1 MVMRWWHV
9 GGWVGVAVALV
20 GCHTGRNLFRVPA
33 EWDGVALG
41 RPNQVQHAPSR
52 PGQLPARFATSHQG
66 IDGRF
71 ETLRETGSGDAF
83 DPARWKF
90 PSADSIVS
98 IDFVE
103 PEAWEPLGLTNDAPT
118 VTRLNPSGSFAGIPS
133 AYVPRHVGAE
143 RAEIDRGTYRPAGSP
158 VPQLATEPTERD
170 LSASRS
176 TRRSVWDQP
185 VSGPTSVAPTGHFE
199 PADNGTSAA
208 PSAPAFP
215 QHNPPISV
223 VPIAPTPVDVAPS
236 GVSPAVRPAAS
247 QLPVRSHGDRL
258 RGAVGGAMSEP
269 SDGRVSP
276 SVSTVAEPAAPHRL
290 TAFVES
296 DRGDG
301 SSNRTRSAAPR
312 AAAPVDTVVAASPFS
327 SATPIVRA
335 NDDDSA
341 NSVELSNDGAALDVE
356 SLVSRALA
364 AHPAVAQAEADLAAA
379 RGLWNQAGLGPNPL
393 VGFSGQQLASNGQAE
408 QIGLLFQQEFLRG
421 NKLGLGQA
429 VAAQEV
435 ARAEERIQR
444 ARLSVEGSVRRAH
457 AAAAMAQR
465 RRDLAER
472 LSAIAQEN
480 ERIVNVLVESREA
493 SQVELLRART
503 QTRLLA
509 AEFEAASSRLDGAIA
524 ALEAAIG
531 QPLNL
536 DGTRP
541 IVLDDYP
548 NGSIEPLDPSIVD
561 RIDAHPDLID
571 ATIAIEQARW
581 QLQRECAERVS
592 DVDVQM
598 IVQYDEATDSP
609 NGALQITAPWMI
621 RNRNQGNIRAARA
634 GIVSASRAAE
644 RKRLELDQQ
653 FAAKI
658 ADYEAARARVERY
671 AETDGILDSSRRAS
685 AMLQQS
691 VQAGEEDLLAFFL
704 AEKERMAAEQ
714 QYLDLLESALDAR
727 ADLETLMISSAR

>member
-1 MVMRWWHV
+1 MAMRWWHV

-33 EWDGVALG
+33 EWHGVALG

-52 PGQLPARFATSHQG
+52 TGQLPARFAASHPG
-66 IDGRF
+66 LDGRL

-90 PSADSIVS
+90 PAADSIVS

-103 PEAWEPLGLTNDAPT
+103 PEAWEPLGLSSDAPT
-118 VTRLNPSGSFAGIPS
+118 ITRLNPSGSFAGVPS
-133 AYVPRHVGAE
+133 AYVPRHVNAA

-185 VSGPTSVAPTGHFE
+185 MIGPNGVAPTGHFE
-199 PADNGTSAA
+199 PSDDTTSAA
-208 PSAPAFP
+208 SFAPAAP
-215 QHNPPISV
+215 RENRPIAV
-223 VPIAPTPVDVAPS
+223 VPIAPPSVEVAPS
-236 GVSPAVRPAAS
+236 SVSPAVRPAAS

-258 RGAVGGAMSEP
+258 RGAVGGASSGP
-269 SDGRVSP
+269 SNERVTP
-276 SVSTVAEPAAPHRL
+276 DVSTVAEPAATRRL
-290 TAFVES
+290 TAFVEP
-296 DRGDG
+296 GAAAP
-301 SSNRTRSAAPR
+301 SSSRSTAPR
-312 AAAPVDTVVAASPFS
+312 AASPGETIVAASPFASVPPIAHTTDDAAIS
-327 SATPIVRA
+327 S
-335 NDDDSA
+335 
-341 NSVELSNDGAALDVE
+341 ELSNAGAALDVQ

-379 RGLWNQAGLGPNPL
+379 RGRWNQAGLGPNPL

-457 AAAAMAQR
+457 AAAAIAQR
-465 RRDLAER
+465 RLALAER
-472 LSAIAQEN
+472 LTAIAQEN
-480 ERIVNVLVESREA
+480 ERIVGVLVESREA

-509 AEFEAASSRLDGAIA
+509 AEFEAASSRLDGALA

-531 QPLNL
+531 QPLTF
-536 DGTRP
+536 DATRP
-541 IVLDDYP
+541 IVLDDYSD
-548 NGSIEPLDPSIVD
+548 GSIEPLDPSIVD